1 MHLRVVLICAAAV
14 VTASAQTVG
23 ASLQGVI
30 SDQTSAVVPRASVQ
44 IANLGTGARHVLR
57 RGLGI

>member
-1 MHLRVVLICAAAV
+1 VHVRVVLICAAAV
-14 VTASAQTVG
+14 VTATAQTVR

-30 SDQTSAVVPRASVQ
+30 SDQSSVVPRASVQ